1 MPERTIGCIEPLSF
15 VITASINILKCK
27 TQNTYFTFKWPSG
40 TIMMEILSKMP
51 KVRDLFYGRGPNAM
65 LGGGGEGNVKRIWQ
79 RSFPHLSGVFFFYSS
94 WTDTNLD
101 GTWWKEVNDMKTSI
115 TNFSV
120 SQSEVKGREN
130 C

>member
-1 MPERTIGCIEPLSF
+1 
-15 VITASINILKCK
+15 
-27 TQNTYFTFKWPSG
+27 
-40 TIMMEILSKMP
+40 MEILSKMP

-65 LGGGGEGNVKRIWQ
+65 LGGGKEMLKEYGKDHF
-79 RSFPHLSGVFFFYSS
+79 FPLSGVFFYSS
-94 WTDTNLD
+94 WTDTNLG
-101 GTWWKEVNDMKTSI
+101 GTWWREVNDMKTSI